1 MVLFYCHFPWK
12 LSSFNALDPQT
23 YGGDLMIH
31 AAFANTE
38 YKLKKLTAV
47 LSEENKLL
55 KSTVEH
61 TVRCNRE
68 DQLDKTAFYQV

>member
-1 MVLFYCHFPWK
+1 
-12 LSSFNALDPQT
+12 
-23 YGGDLMIH
+23 MIH

-47 LSEENKLL
+47 LGLEENKLL

-61 TVRCNRE
+61 T
-68 DQLDKTAFYQV
+68 QLAIEKIN